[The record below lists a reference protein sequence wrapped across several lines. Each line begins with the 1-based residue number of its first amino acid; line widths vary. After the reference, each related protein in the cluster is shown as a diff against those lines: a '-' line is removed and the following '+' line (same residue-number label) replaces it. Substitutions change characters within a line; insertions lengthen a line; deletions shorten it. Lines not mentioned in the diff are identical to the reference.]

1 MRVLHICN
9 IAIGLGFFYCSFT
22 MEVKPKM
29 LIRKIFNNNVVLA
42 VALAEDENELIL
54 MGRGIAFQK
63 KVGDLIDESKVDKK
77 FVQGLSNKL
86 TELLKDIPQPHLDLA
101 DEIIHNAKSQLAAK
115 LNDYI
120 YLTLTDHL
128 DFAITRIQQGQILRN
143 PLLWE
148 IRKIYPKE
156 YKIGKQAVEMV
167 KEKLGVVLPDDEAGS
182 IALHL
187 VNAQNGIHQMDQT
200 IEITKMVQDI
210 LQIVKYHFGI
220 DLDEDSINYSRFV
233 VHLRFFGQRLL
244 EQQTNPHENNDLFE
258 IVKEKYPNVY
268 NCVEIINGYV
278 RRQQIYPFL
287 NLKLFI

>member
-1 MRVLHICN
+1 
-9 IAIGLGFFYCSFT
+9 

-29 LIRKIFNNNVVLA
+29 LISKIFNNNVVLA
-42 VALAEDENELIL
+42 VAEDENEVIL

-63 KVGDLIDESKVDKK
+63 KAGDLIDESKVDKK
-77 FVQGLSNKL
+77 FVHGLSNKL

-101 DEIIHNAKSQLAAK
+101 DEIIHNAKSQLSVK
-115 LNDYI
+115 LSDYI

-128 DFAITRIQQGQILRN
+128 DFAITRIQQGQILTN

-156 YKIGKQAVEMV
+156 YKIGLQAVGMV
-167 KEKLGVVLPDDEAGS
+167 KEKLGIVLPDDEAGS

-187 VNAQNGIHQMDQT
+187 VNAQNGSQEMDQT

-244 EQQTNPHENNDLFE
+244 EKQTNPHENNELFE
-258 IVKEKYPNVY
+258 VVKEKYPTVY
-268 NCVEIINGYV
+268 GCVEIINRYV
-278 RRQQIYPFL
+278 KKATDICLSKSEMVYLMLHIHRVADRTT
-287 NLKLFI
+287 N